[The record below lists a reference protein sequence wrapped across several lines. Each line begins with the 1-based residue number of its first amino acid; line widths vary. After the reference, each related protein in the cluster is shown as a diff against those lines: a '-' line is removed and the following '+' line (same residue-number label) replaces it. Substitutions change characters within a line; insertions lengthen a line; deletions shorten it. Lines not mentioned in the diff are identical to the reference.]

1 MYSET
6 TQQALAA
13 AQADGA
19 HIIDVREP
27 HEYAGGHIPGAN
39 LIPLSLVPLRVA
51 DVPTDRPVYVVCA
64 AGGRSAQAAQ
74 FLAAHGVDARTVA
87 GGTNEWV
94 AAGRPVVTG
103 ERASV

>member
-6 TQQALAA
+6 SQQALAA

-19 HIIDVREP
+19 YIIDVREP
-27 HEYAGGHIPGAN
+27 HEYAGGHIPGAE
-39 LIPLSLVPLRVA
+39 LIPLAMVPLRVA

-64 AGGRSAQAAQ
+64 SGGRSAQAAQ
-74 FLAAHGVDARTVA
+74 FLGARGVDARTVA
-87 GGTNEWV
+87 GGTNDWV

-103 ERASV
+103 QRASV